1 MFMLQEP
8 EFAELLRLA
17 HGTVG
22 VSSCWV
28 LSTSHTVVIA
38 GPRLLG
44 GAPLQC
50 GGVQGRP
57 VYELG
62 QVQMGLLRRLPGS
75 MRSHFLALV
84 LLAFGSENIW
94 SLRVEGLQ
102 GLLPMSLLY
111 SHSWGSRTVLDQLEP
126 NSIMIL

>member
-1 MFMLQEP
+1 M
-8 EFAELLRLA
+8 
-17 HGTVG
+17 
-22 VSSCWV
+22 
-28 LSTSHTVVIA
+28 
-38 GPRLLG
+38 
-44 GAPLQC
+44 
-50 GGVQGRP
+50 
-57 VYELG
+57 YELG

-111 SHSWGSRTVLDQLEP
+111 LHSWGSRTVLDQLEP